1 MAKTEDTYIGD
12 GSTTSYQFT
21 FPYIKEADVKVSKD
35 DVVLD
40 LTTHYTQATTSITF
54 LTAPALDA
62 AIRIYRDTDTAG
74 LAATFYPGSAIR
86 SADLNDNFTQNLY
99 VTQEVETTA
108 ATIDNKL
115 NKSGDTM
122 TGNLIMGEDQTI
134 IFEGATDNTNET
146 TLTVADP
153 TADRTI
159 TLPNVTGNVVTTG
172 DTGTV
177 TATMMATDSVDSDE
191 LVDGSVDLA
200 HMSDES
206 VDSDQYVDGSID
218 LIHMS
223 ANSVDSAQYVDGSI
237 DKVHLAADIVD
248 GTKIED
254 NSIDSEHY
262 VDGSIDKVH
271 LATDI
276 VDGTKIADN
285 TIDSEHYVDGSI
297 DHVHLANDIIDGDNI
312 QDDVIDSEHYV
323 AASID
328 NEHLAND
335 AVDTDEIANEA
346 VTFAKLA
353 TADVDISTETWSDSD
368 TKIATTKAIDGRIIT
383 LVDDVGGFYAIAD
396 ETSFPD
402 TNPDI
407 NDPPGAGTIVSI
419 KALAGNLVSDGN
431 GEATIANGNVANN
444 ATVTIEGLAN
454 STTYIAGNGMLVET
468 SATLHTYTF
477 HRELASAANIT
488 SVANNIANVNIVAGD
503 LTYAE
508 DLGLITESLTTGTG
522 NDISTVA
529 DNINAI
535 NSFSDVYRVAST
547 APSSSVDEGDLWYDS
562 TANIL
567 KYYNNS
573 SWASIVT
580 GMTSLI
586 EDQTPE
592 LYAALDCNDKD
603 LTEVGTVSG
612 TNLQIDFGT
621 L

>member
-1 MAKTEDTYIGD
+1 MATTEHLKNGT
-12 GSTTSYQFT
+12 GSQATTFDFT
-21 FPYIKEADVKVSKD
+21 FPYIKQADIVVQVYENLAWVTKD
-35 DVVLD
+35 V
-40 LTTHYTQATTSITF
+40 TTHYTFPTVTTVQFVTGQV
-54 LTAPALDA
+54 PALGTNN
-62 AIRIYRDTDTAG
+62 IKIYRDTDTTG
-74 LAATFYPGSAIR
+74 LVATFYPGSAIR

-108 ATIDNKL
+108 ATINDKL
-115 NKSGDTM
+115 DTSGGTM

-177 TATMMATDSVDSDE
+177 TATMMANDSVDSDE
-191 LVDGSVDLA
+191 LVDGS
-200 HMSDES
+200 
-206 VDSDQYVDGSID
+206 ID
-218 LIHMS
+218 ASHIS
-223 ANSVDSAQYVDGSI
+223 TGAVTTVKIG
-237 DKVHLAADIVD
+237 ADAVT
-248 GTKIED
+248 GAKIAD
-254 NSIDSEHY
+254 DAIDSEHY
-262 VDGSIDKVH
+262 TDGSIDTAHIAAAQVTTTK
-271 LATDI
+271 LADNAVTTAKITDGNVTTAKI
-276 VDGTKIADN
+276 AADAITGAKIAD
-285 TIDSEHYVDGSI
+285 D
-297 DHVHLANDIIDGDNI
+297 A
-312 QDDVIDSEHYV
+312 IDSEHYV

-383 LVDDVGGFYAIAD
+383 LVDDVGGFYAIAN

-419 KALAGNLVSDGN
+419 KALVGNLVSNSSGV
-431 GEATIANGNVANN
+431 ATITNGAG
-444 ATVTIEGLAN
+444 TGKDVTIEGLAN

-468 SATLHTYTF
+468 TSTLHTYAF

-535 NSFSDVYRVAST
+535 NSFSDVYKVALT
-547 APSSSVDEGDLWYDS
+547 APTTYVDDGDLWYDS
-562 TANIL
+562 TNNIL

-580 GMTSLI
+580 GMTSLL